1 MVSFISFYSG
11 IYFNQNGSPDG
22 KLEPLNKPSKYSG
35 GPPRGGNV
43 NPYHSGGGGF
53 GSPQQNDGRTPFPP
67 RTPMHSATPGWQAA
81 NSSRTPNPYD
91 GARTPAWNAS
101 SRTPNPYGDGG
112 RTPAWNV
119 GSRTPN
125 PYATGSNGGP
135 LGTGAGSGWGGGGGG
150 GATPARPG
158 GWQTPARAV
167 APPPAAPSWGAT
179 AEAWATSPRAAPTP
193 WDSSYVG
200 CFRLP
205 SIPFYLFSTFY
216 HYRVLLPLL
225 QQLPRE
231 SLLMLLLLRVAV
243 KRQRTIQLLVVAAL
257 LLPVV
262 QC

>member
-1 MVSFISFYSG
+1 M
-11 IYFNQNGSPDG
+11 
-22 KLEPLNKPSKYSG
+22 EPLTKPPRYGG
-35 GPPRGGNV
+35 GPPRSGNP

-53 GSPQQNDGRTPFPP
+53 GSPQQNDGRIPS

-135 LGTGAGSGWGGGGGG
+135 LGTGAGSGWGGGSGSGGG

-167 APPPAAPSWGAT
+167 VPPPAPAAPSWGAT
-179 AEAWATSPRAAPTP
+179 TESWATSPRAALTP
-193 WDSSYVG
+193 WESSYVG
-200 CFRLP
+200 
-205 SIPFYLFSTFY
+205 
-216 HYRVLLPLL
+216 
-225 QQLPRE
+225 
-231 SLLMLLLLRVAV
+231 
-243 KRQRTIQLLVVAAL
+243 
-257 LLPVV
+257 
-262 QC
+262 

>member
-1 MVSFISFYSG
+1 M
-11 IYFNQNGSPDG
+11 
-22 KLEPLNKPSKYSG
+22 EPLTKPPKYAN
-35 GPPRGGNV
+35 GPPRGGNA

-53 GSPQQNDGRTPFPP
+53 GSPQQNDGRTPFPS

-150 GATPARPG
+150 GGATPARP

-167 APPPAAPSWGAT
+167 VPPSASAAPSWGAA
-179 AEAWATSPRAAPTP
+179 AETWATSPRAAPTP
-193 WDSSYVG
+193 WDSTSFVG
-200 CFRLP
+200 YFRLP
-205 SIPFYLFSTFY
+205 SNPLFYFLPFIIIECSYPCSSSHPGNPCLCYS
-216 HYRVLLPLL
+216 
-225 QQLPRE
+225 
-231 SLLMLLLLRVAV
+231 
-243 KRQRTIQLLVVAAL
+243 
-257 LLPVV
+257 
-262 QC
+262 CG

>member
-1 MVSFISFYSG
+1 MKRKRFTDDSKFISSYSST
-11 IYFNQNGSPDG
+11 FVNQNGSPDG
-22 KLEPLNKPSKYSG
+22 KLEPLTKP
-35 GPPRGGNV
+35 PNRGGNA

-53 GSPQQNDGRTPFPP
+53 GSPQQNDSRTSFPS

-125 PYATGSNGGP
+125 PHATGSNGGP
-135 LGTGAGSGWGGGGGG
+135 LGTGAGSGWGGGG

-167 APPPAAPSWGAT
+167 APPPAPTAPSWGAT

-193 WDSSYVG
+193 WDSSWVG

-205 SIPFYLFSTFY
+205 SIPFDLLSTFY
-216 HYRVLLPLL
+216 H
-225 QQLPRE
+225 
-231 SLLMLLLLRVAV
+231 
-243 KRQRTIQLLVVAAL
+243 
-257 LLPVV
+257 
-262 QC
+262 